1 MKDTAP
7 SSLHRPRRS
16 ALYMPASKA
25 RALEK
30 ARSLDADVLLLDL
43 EDAVAPDEKPAARK
57 ALAAS
62 LAEGGFGSR
71 ETVVRVN
78 ALGTPWGGDD
88 LAMAARSGADAVL
101 LPKVESSAMVEA
113 AAAALDNADGPQS
126 LALWAMI
133 ETPRGILAAE
143 RIARHP
149 RLACFVL
156 GTNDL
161 VADMRA
167 EHVPGRAPVLAALTM
182 AVLAAR
188 ASGLAVLDGVYN
200 AFRDEEGLRA
210 ECEQGRALGMD
221 GKTLIHPAQL
231 AIANEVFAPAED
243 AVALARRQIEAYEE
257 ARAQG
262 QGVAVVD
269 GRIVENLHVRT
280 AQRLIAEAEAIERR
294 AATAR

>member
-7 SSLHRPRRS
+7 YSAHRPRRS

-30 ARSLDADVLLLDL
+30 ARSLPADVLLLDL

-57 ALAAS
+57 ALAEA
-62 LAEGGFGSR
+62 LETGGFGLR

-78 ALGTPWGGDD
+78 ALGTPWGGED
-88 LAMAARSGADAVL
+88 LAMAARSGCDAVL

-113 AAAALDNADGPQS
+113 AAAALDNAGGREG

-133 ETPRGILAAE
+133 ETPRGILAVE

-149 RLACFVL
+149 RLACLVL

-167 EHVPGRAPVLAALTM
+167 EHVPGRAPVMPALTM

-200 AFRDEEGLRA
+200 AFRDDDGLRA

-231 AIANEVFAPAED
+231 AVANEVFAPAPD
-243 AVALARRQIEAYEE
+243 AVALARRQIEAYED
-257 ARAQG
+257 ARAKG
-262 QGVAVVD
+262 QGIAVVD
-269 GRIVENLHVRT
+269 GRIVENLHART
-280 AQRLIAEAEAIERR
+280 ARRLIAEAEAI
-294 AATAR
+294 AAREAAAA